1 MKSRILLLCVFALSF
16 GAFAQNL
23 IQLPGARAGISLN
36 GRWRAIVDPYE
47 NGYFD
52 YRYEPRGDGYFKNQK
67 PQTKSDLVE
76 YDFDASDPLHVPG
89 DWNTQRENLFFYEG
103 TVWYKKSFD
112 YALRPARRL
121 FLCFGGA
128 NYDAK
133 TYLNGEKLGDHTG
146 GFTPFQFEITQQV
159 KPADNFIV
167 VKVDNRRHRE
177 GVPTVNTDWWNYGG
191 ITRDVRLVDVPETF
205 IRDYAVSLTKGSLDE
220 VTGWI
225 QLDGTAHTQRV
236 TVEIPEARISRT
248 LSTDEK
254 GYCSFH
260 FKAKLELWSP
270 ENPKRYS
277 VRIASE
283 TDTARD
289 EIGFRQIETRGTELL
304 LNGKPVFLRGIS
316 IHEEA
321 PMRPGR
327 ATSEEDSRTLLL
339 WAKELG
345 CNYVRLAH
353 YPHNEWMTKEAE
365 KLGIMVW
372 AEIPVYWTILWENP
386 DTYRCA
392 EQQLGEMI
400 SRDKNRAS
408 VIIWSVA
415 NETPRS
421 DARLAFLNK
430 LISHAREMDPS
441 RLISAATELTTTGD
455 TIALDD
461 PLCSSLDVIGA
472 NEYIGWYGGKPA
484 DCGSKRWVSRFNK
497 PLVISEFGA
506 DALYGRHGTIDER
519 WTEEYQSNL
528 YVQQLGMLRSIPFL
542 RGMSPWILVDF
553 RSPRRPLP
561 GIQDFYNRKGLI
573 SNTGERKQA
582 FFILQKFYDEMRGH
596 GVIPQE

>member
-1 MKSRILLLCVFALSF
+1 MKFRILLACVLAWSLSVS
-16 GAFAQNL
+16 AQEL
-23 IQLPGARAGISLN
+23 IQHSAARTGISLN

-47 NGYFD
+47 NGYYD
-52 YRYEPRGDGYFKNQK
+52 YRYQPRSDGYFKNQK

-76 YDFDASDPLHVPG
+76 YDFDTSDPLHVPG
-89 DWNTQRENLFFYEG
+89 DWNTQRENMLFYEG
-103 TVWYKKSFD
+103 TVWYKKSFE
-112 YALRPARRL
+112 YALQPGRRI

-133 TYLNGEKLGDHTG
+133 AYLNGEKLGDHTG
-146 GFTPFQFEITQQV
+146 GFTPFQFEITHRV
-159 KPADNFIV
+159 KPAENFVV

-191 ITRDVRLVDVPETF
+191 LTRDVRLVDVPETF
-205 IRDYAVSLTKGSLDE
+205 IRDYAIGLAKGSLDQ
-220 VTGWI
+220 VSGWI
-225 QLDGTAHTQRV
+225 QLDGPALKARV
-236 TVEIPEARISRT
+236 TIEIPEAKIT
-248 LSTDEK
+248 ETVETDAK
-254 GYCSFH
+254 GRAEFR
-260 FKAKLELWSP
+260 FKAKLHLWSP
-270 ENPKRYS
+270 EHPTLYS
-277 VRIASE
+277 VRLVSPA
-283 TDTARD
+283 DTVRD
-289 EIGFRQIETRGTELL
+289 EVGFRQIETRGTELL

-321 PMRPGR
+321 PLRGGR
-327 ATSEEDSRTLLL
+327 ATGEDDSRTLLL
-339 WAKELG
+339 WAKEMG

-353 YPHNEWMTKEAE
+353 YPHNESMARAADR
-365 KLGIMVW
+365 LGLMVW
-372 AEIPVYWTILWENP
+372 AEIPVYWTILWDNP
-386 DTYRCA
+386 DTYALA

-408 VIIWSVA
+408 VVIWSVA

-430 LISHAREMDPS
+430 LIAHARSMDPT
-441 RLISAATELTTTGD
+441 RLISAATELTTSGD
-455 TIALDD
+455 EITLDD

-472 NEYIGWYGGKPA
+472 NEYIGWYGGKPS
-484 DCGSKRWVSRFNK
+484 DCGKKKWISHFNK

-506 DALYGRHGTIDER
+506 DALSGRHGSIDDR
-519 WTEEYQSNL
+519 FTEEYQANL
-528 YVQQLGMLRSIPFL
+528 YAEQLGMLRAIPFL

-582 FFILQKFYDEMRGH
+582 FYVLQKFYDQIDRPEH
-596 GVIPQE
+596 TQK